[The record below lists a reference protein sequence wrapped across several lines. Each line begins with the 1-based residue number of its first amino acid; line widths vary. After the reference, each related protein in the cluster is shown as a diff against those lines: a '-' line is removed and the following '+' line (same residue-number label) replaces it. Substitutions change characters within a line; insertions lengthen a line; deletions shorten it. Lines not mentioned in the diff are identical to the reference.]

1 MLRDLSLVMVGG
13 ISFDKT
19 KERAADTDLI
29 GTGDTTE
36 SVVDTEIGRIGQLN
50 CWENM
55 KYAHFSHPR

>member
-1 MLRDLSLVMVGG
+1 MVSQCKKQEN
-13 ISFDKT
+13 IAED
-19 KERAADTDLI
+19 DLI

-55 KYAHFSHPR
+55 KYARVNHAV